1 MRQGPCPTLEGARGF
16 WIKKKRLLASLKTIF
31 LPSVFWEWV
40 LGRTLGV
47 ELKCDTLLCGKGGPP
62 PPPQSVTQE
71 CFQLLGCFLLHNPD
85 WKNTRLCGR
94 PGVG

>member
-62 PPPQSVTQE
+62 PPSV
-71 CFQLLGCFLLHNPD
+71 CDPRVLPAAGLLLV
-85 WKNTRLCGR
+85 T
-94 PGVG
+94 